1 MAIKVFIDSDVFVS
15 SLISKTGAANF
26 LINNESELEL
36 FVSDISVKEI
46 SEVMLRLRL
55 KSGIS
60 DLLKRRFSKIIL
72 KDSLLEIKLRYKKY
86 VTDIDDAHIVAGAE
100 KGNVRFLISY
110 NIKDFKADKI
120 KGDFGILVMSPAQ
133 FLQYLRSL
141 K

>member
-26 LINNESELEL
+26 LINNESEIEL

-60 DLLKRRFSKIIL
+60 DLLKRRFSKTIL
-72 KDSLLEIKLRYKKY
+72 KDSLLEINLRYKKY